1 MFIDSGGVSVSYWW
15 AQGPRCSMLP
25 ARMIRKA
32 SKGGERAIHL
42 L

>member
-1 MFIDSGGVSVSYWW
+1 MFIDSGGVSVSFWW